1 MSKASDNAVSQL
13 SVMSWDT
20 ALSQIEAAVDMNNR
34 FEKLGLK
41 ALFFKDFWAPRNI
54 VSIKYLYIFLAAM
67 SQTF

>member
-1 MSKASDNAVSQL
+1 MSDKASDNAVSQL

-41 ALFFKDFWAPRNI
+41 ALFFKVYGRPGI
-54 VSIKYLYIFLAAM
+54 SIKYLYISHAAM